1 MISTKGRYALRIM
14 TELAENSGGNYMPLK
29 DLAESQKISK
39 KYLEL
44 IVRDLVSGGL
54 LEGISG
60 KGGGY
65 RLVKDPSECTLGEI
79 LELTEGTLAPVAC
92 LKRGSSE
99 CPNISFCRTIPMW
112 KEYDEMIRGFFF
124 SRTLKDLMKKEN

>member
-14 TELAENSGGNYMPLK
+14 TELAENGDGNYMPLK
-29 DLAESQKISK
+29 DLAENQKISK

-92 LKRGSSE
+92 LKKGAPG